1 MMQLIWKYFHS
12 FDNDYLHHSPPP
24 TPPEGPSLKF
34 TTRMNLLLTLSQ
46 QLAPI
51 CIINDLVVLR
61 LACYTVM
68 LNRGLQ
74 SSLLVNDDGKNWN
87 SLLDISAHRGW
98 KTVGDLPRTSF

>member
-1 MMQLIWKYFHS
+1 
-12 FDNDYLHHSPPP
+12 
-24 TPPEGPSLKF
+24 
-34 TTRMNLLLTLSQ
+34 MNLLLTLSQ
-46 QLAPI
+46 KLASI
-51 CIINDLVVLR
+51 CTINDLVVLR

-74 SSLLVNDDGKNWN
+74 LSLLVNDDGKNWN